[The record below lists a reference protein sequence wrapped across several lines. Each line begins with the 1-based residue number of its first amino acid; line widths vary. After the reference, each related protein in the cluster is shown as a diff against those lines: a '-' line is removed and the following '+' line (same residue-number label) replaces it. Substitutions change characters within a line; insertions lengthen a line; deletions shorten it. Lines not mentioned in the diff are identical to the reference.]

1 MQEMGDGNTERLEK
15 ENRAAVPRTL
25 DFVLGRSL
33 SRRGAD
39 RTGDG
44 HEPLLEVSAL
54 RPHKCGIAYGWSS
67 AGGSTY
73 SLRPLGDGNV
83 KGSRRGG
90 GSATA
95 SMFAVIDAGSLHGF
109 IGGSGRGKR
118 GPVRDLSVRMDIGG
132 SRLLLRCQRR
142 FRFAAVILVPPTLV
156 EFGTRL
162 FMVLTV
168 AMVLVTTAPSA
179 LRACPA

>member
-1 MQEMGDGNTERLEK
+1 MEIRNDWRKKTALRCHVPLTLSWVEVSVG
-15 ENRAAVPRTL
+15 AAPT
-25 DFVLGRSL
+25 GRVMVTSPY
-33 SRRGAD
+33 S
-39 RTGDG
+39 
-44 HEPLLEVSAL
+44 EVSAL

-73 SLRPLGDGNV
+73 SLRPLGDGNA